1 VKCLVL
7 NTHDLTGGAARAAFR
22 LHKGLL
28 SAGVDASMLVR
39 EKSGSDPS
47 VITFGNKYSGRI
59 QALCDSLPIRT
70 YPKRQLNNFSPA
82 VMPSNVVAKVQQI
95 QPDIVHLHW
104 LAEGFIRLESLAR
117 ITCPIVWTL
126 HDSWPFTG
134 GCHLPGECRRY
145 QNSCGCCPVL
155 GSSKADDLSRRV
167 WSRKKHAWAN
177 LTLTMVAPSRWLA
190 ERVKS
195 SSLFSKSRIEVIP
208 NGVDANW
215 YSPGI
220 RCQEKEK
227 LGFPIDRHLILF
239 GGKNSLHDHNKGFD
253 LLFSA
258 LRALPDK
265 IRKNSDVVVFG
276 DRKDWQFPDC
286 DIKIH
291 NLGIVTDEAFLVT
304 IYRAADVLVLPSRQE
319 NLPNVL
325 LEAMSCGT
333 PCVAF
338 DIGGVGEIIDNN
350 VTGYVCKPY
359 EIGEMSAAIASIV
372 SDQTLKD
379 DFSDQCRAKIMR
391 DFALDIVTSRYLGL
405 YSELHV

>member
-1 VKCLVL
+1 
-7 NTHDLTGGAARAAFR
+7 
-22 LHKGLL
+22 
-28 SAGVDASMLVR
+28 
-39 EKSGSDPS
+39 
-47 VITFGNKYSGRI
+47 
-59 QALCDSLPIRT
+59 
-70 YPKRQLNNFSPA
+70 
-82 VMPSNVVAKVQQI
+82 
-95 QPDIVHLHW
+95 
-104 LAEGFIRLESLAR
+104 
-117 ITCPIVWTL
+117 
-126 HDSWPFTG
+126 
-134 GCHLPGECRRY
+134 
-145 QNSCGCCPVL
+145 
-155 GSSKADDLSRRV
+155 
-167 WSRKKHAWAN
+167 
-177 LTLTMVAPSRWLA
+177 MVAPSRWLA

-195 SSLFSKSRIEVIP
+195 SSLFAKSRIEVIP

-227 LGFPIDRHLILF
+227 LGFPIDRHLVLF
-239 GGKNSLHDHNKGFD
+239 GGKNSLHDNNKGFD
-253 LLFSA
+253 LLFLA
-258 LRALPDK
+258 LRTLPDK

-276 DRKDWQFPDC
+276 DREDWQFPDC

-291 NLGIVTDEAFLVT
+291 NLGVVTDEAFLVT

-379 DFSDQCRAKIMR
+379 DFSDKCRAKIMR